1 MSTGA
6 EAEVRAAAAD
16 LVAAF
21 AAHDTDRYFA
31 AFAEDATF
39 LFPTQPGLLAT
50 RTAYEAA
57 WRAWELDG
65 FRVLGCR
72 TDDTEVR
79 VVADGLAVLTH
90 RVHTRLA
97 TRNAAAGAEPDAD
110 DVRERET
117 VVFRRS
123 PDGRWLVVHEHLSH
137 QPPPQE
143 GQS

>member
-1 MSTGA
+1 MSADDA
-6 EAEVRAAAAD
+6 EAEVRAAAAE

-21 AAHDTDRYFA
+21 AAHATDRYFA
-31 AFAEDATF
+31 AFDDDATF
-39 LFPTQPGLLAT
+39 LFPTDPGLLAT
-50 RTAYEAA
+50 RAAYEAA

-72 TDDTEVR
+72 TDDTAVR

-97 TRNAAAGAEPDAD
+97 TKDGADGEEL
-110 DVRERET
+110 RERET

-123 PDGRWLVVHEHLSH
+123 PDGRWLVVHEHLS
-137 QPPPQE
+137 PEP
-143 GQS
+143 

>member
-1 MSTGA
+1 MSADA

-31 AFAEDATF
+31 AIAEDATF
-39 LFPTQPGLLAT
+39 LFPTHPGLLAT
-50 RTAYEAA
+50 RAAYEAA

-79 VVADGLAVLTH
+79 VVADGLALLTH

-97 TRNAAAGAEPDAD
+97 AKDAADGEE
-110 DVRERET
+110 VRERET
-117 VVFRRS
+117 VVFRRFS
-123 PDGRWLVVHEHLSH
+123 DGRWLVVHEHLS
-137 QPPPQE
+137 PEP
-143 GQS
+143 

>member
-6 EAEVRAAAAD
+6 ETEVRTAAAE
-16 LVAAF
+16 LLAAF

-39 LFPTQPGLLAT
+39 LFPTHHGLLAT
-50 RTAYEAA
+50 RAAYEAA

-97 TRNAAAGAEPDAD
+97 AKDAADGEE
-110 DVRERET
+110 VRERET

-123 PDGRWLVVHEHLSH
+123 PDGRWLVVHEHLS
-137 QPPPQE
+137 PEP
-143 GQS
+143 

>member
-1 MSTGA
+1 MSAGA

-21 AAHDTDRYFA
+21 AAHDTGRYFA

-39 LFPTQPGLLAT
+39 LFPTQSGLLAT
-50 RTAYEAA
+50 RAAYESA

-72 TDDTEVR
+72 TDDTAVR

-97 TRNAAAGAEPDAD
+97 AKAGARGEE
-110 DVRERET
+110 VRERET

-123 PDGRWLVVHEHLSH
+123 PDGRWLVVHEHLS
-137 QPPPQE
+137 PEP
-143 GQS
+143 